1 MAEELSSVSDVQDGL
16 VATVHNTI
24 RVFKLTD
31 KDKTLCEEDAVA
43 LRREAAARMGRV
55 AED

>member
-1 MAEELSSVSDVQDGL
+1 MVS
-16 VATVHNTI
+16 VHNTM

-43 LRREAAARMGRV
+43 LRRDAAARMGHLLN
-55 AED
+55 D